1 MTFKE
6 LLTRFEEM
14 EWSDNI
20 LFVDELYDRKFYIDE
35 LEDHKVDYNQGLRR
49 DKYDGS
55 FIITI
60 NDKDFAIT
68 KRITEDDII

>member
-20 LFVDELYDRKFYIDE
+20 LFVDE
-35 LEDHKVDYNQGLRR
+35 
-49 DKYDGS
+49 
-55 FIITI
+55 
-60 NDKDFAIT
+60 KDMESKLCEIVPEFSHALN
-68 KRITEDDII
+68 KKD